1 MTEVIVLERERLKLD
16 RLFLDIASERNIKQL
31 IMDFRFA
38 SFSKFAK
45 SNLFAA
51 QDFKHFEPEVLL
63 HEAEAR
69 NVATSEVKLLHSL
82 CLMHVIFS
90 CRRIPTVQQ
99 SHVF

>member
-1 MTEVIVLERERLKLD
+1 M
-16 RLFLDIASERNIKQL
+16 DIASESNIKQL

-51 QDFKHFEPEVLL
+51 QDFKHFEPEVSL

-69 NVATSEVKLLHSL
+69 SVATSEVKLLHSL
-82 CLMHVIFS
+82 FMPDACNFFLPSHSNGPTEPCLLVVS
-90 CRRIPTVQQ
+90 
-99 SHVF
+99 SLGA